1 MAFDSVNTINMT
13 SSDGMSNIPD
23 YINVVTDFWAGRMV
37 IIAVFIMFMFGYLKS
52 KNDDDFIGAF
62 AVSSYVTFVIGT
74 LMWLINF
81 LDGISFSVVIGVT
94 IISTAILLF
103 DKRGN

>member
-13 SSDGMSNIPD
+13 SSDGMSNILN